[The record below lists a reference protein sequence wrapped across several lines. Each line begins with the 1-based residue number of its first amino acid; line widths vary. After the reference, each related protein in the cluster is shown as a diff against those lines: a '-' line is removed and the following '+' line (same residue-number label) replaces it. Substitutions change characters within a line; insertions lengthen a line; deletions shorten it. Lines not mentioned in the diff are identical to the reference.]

1 MKLDAR
7 FESARRVLGSTA
19 EAAVSAGRALSRAAA
34 IEEALA
40 TMPRTK
46 ATPENPLSQREF
58 DVAILVARGLTNR
71 QIAAE
76 MVIAEGTVASHV
88 VHILAKLGL
97 ASRAQV
103 AVWATQR
110 PNGRLE

>member
-7 FESARRVLGSTA
+7 FESARRALGSTA
-19 EAAVSAGRALSRAAA
+19 AAALSAGRALSRAAA

-40 TMPRTK
+40 TLPRTQ
-46 ATPENPLSQREF
+46 ATTENPLSQREF

-76 MVIAEGTVASHV
+76 MVIAEGTAATHV

-110 PNGRLE
+110 LNGRLE